1 MLCLPPLNLRRKK
14 VQAHQLLVVEEKKQL
29 DERIEA
35 LYDFIVVFQGFFETL
50 PEDEQERLKRQLEI
64 MKQYSEILEERI
76 KHFN

>member
-1 MLCLPPLNLRRKK
+1 M
-14 VQAHQLLVVEEKKQL
+14 QAHQLRVVEEKKQL

-50 PEDEQERLKRQLEI
+50 DKDEQERLKRQLEI

>member
-1 MLCLPPLNLRRKK
+1 M
-14 VQAHQLLVVEEKKQL
+14 QAHQLRVVEEKKEL

-50 PEDEQERLKRQLEI
+50 PKDEQGRLKRQLEI

>member
-1 MLCLPPLNLRRKK
+1 
-14 VQAHQLLVVEEKKQL
+14 
-29 DERIEA
+29 

-50 PEDEQERLKRQLEI
+50 PKDEQERLKRQLEI